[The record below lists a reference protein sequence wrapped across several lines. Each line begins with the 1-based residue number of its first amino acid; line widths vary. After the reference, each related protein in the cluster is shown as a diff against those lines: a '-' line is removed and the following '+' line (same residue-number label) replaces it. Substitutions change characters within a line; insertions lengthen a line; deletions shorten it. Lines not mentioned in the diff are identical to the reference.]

1 MNMIKVGQ
9 EVSVVGK
16 VQSCGLKKTRKR
28 NYYQVTLNDNYG
40 NINLIWFH
48 ALSWITG
55 KFEIGDVIAAY
66 GKVDFFNG
74 FNITHPE
81 FDSLEDNDDPINT
94 GQIIAIYPGTSELKK
109 VGLESKGFRKIIR
122 NAIEKTRLVIFDY
135 FPDNFLKEYGL
146 INRCSSIINIHQP
159 DDSNHLKNAIYRLKF
174 DEHFFLQLLM
184 ALRKKRIENTNG
196 RVYEKKGHYVKK
208 MYNEIPFTLT
218 NSQIKVLKEIRSD
231 LNSKKQMNRL
241 LQGDVGS
248 GKTIVATLIAS
259 IVIGNNSQVA
269 VLAPTELLAEQHYR
283 SFKKYCDLVNIKSG
297 LLTGSLSISQKNN
310 LLDELKSGELQI
322 IIGTHALIQDQ
333 VVFEDLGLVIIDE
346 QHRFGVEQRKK
357 IIDKGYN
364 PEILAMT
371 ATPIPRTLAFTYHGD
386 IDVSVIDELPKNRKK
401 IETKV
406 VQQDKLN
413 DVYDFIK
420 KILIKNQQCFIVY
433 PLIEDSEHTD
443 LKAAKTGYEKI
454 KNIFSKY
461 NVGYLDGKMKIDERN
476 KIMDMFSKNK
486 INILVSTTVIEVGID
501 VPNSTL
507 MIIDNAERFGLSQLH
522 QLRGRVGRGSQK
534 SFCILIARKFTP
546 DSNKRLKI
554 MEYTN
559 DGFIISDED
568 LKIRGPGDYFGKK
581 QHGYM
586 KLKIGN
592 IIKDGSIIRIARNAA
607 FSLIEKDPKLNKK
620 ENIPIKKQFLK
631 YYKEMIEFIDIS

>member
-1 MNMIKVGQ
+1 MIKVGQ

-122 NAIEKTRLVIFDY
+122 NAIEKTRLVIYDY

-146 INRCSSIINIHQP
+146 INRCNSIINIHQP

-420 KILIKNQQCFIVY
+420 KILIKSQQCFIVY

-546 DSNKRLKI
+546 DSYKRLKI